1 MNLIRNRLPW
11 FVRAAGGWRRAALAA
26 LVAATVTGSS
36 GAAAPS
42 PLFFAEE
49 GPHHGATTPVRTVIV
64 TGPIAMASAAL
75 SADSSEG
82 ALAVAAKVQAALN
95 AADDVEQTIRMEI
108 INPANGHVQR
118 AAGRLQARLPNLFRI
133 DFTEPDMLAGVAV
146 VVDVVRNR
154 AWQYQPVTEQIIVQP
169 WDELARERGVEFE
182 LDTWL
187 GFPDP
192 ERFRLRRGDDVS
204 IDGTAYILLEGR
216 PRQPSS
222 AARYE
227 FLVHPERWWVEG
239 LRLYDASE
247 NLIFSALIDDVTLNQ
262 GLDEDHLQAFPPGAE
277 TIYR

>member
-1 MNLIRNRLPW
+1 
-11 FVRAAGGWRRAALAA
+11 VRPLSAAVPVLAA
-26 LVAATVTGSS
+26 
-36 GAAAPS
+36 AAAP
-42 PLFFAEE
+42 A
-49 GPHHGATTPVRTVIV
+49 GG
-64 TGPIAMASAAL
+64 SA
-75 SADSSEG
+75 EG

-108 INPANGHVQR
+108 INPANGHVQQ
-118 AAGRLQARLPNLFRI
+118 AAGRLRARLPNLFRI

-169 WDELARERGVEFE
+169 WDQLARERGVEFE

-192 ERFRLRRGDDVS
+192 ERFQLRRGDDVH
-204 IDGTAYILLEGR
+204 IDGTAYICLEGR
-216 PRQPSS
+216 PREPSS

-227 FLVHPERWWVEG
+227 FLIHPERWWVEG

-247 NLIFSALIDDVTLNQ
+247 NLIFSALIDDVALNQ
-262 GLDEDHLQAFPPGAE
+262 GLDEDDLQAFPPGAE

>member
-1 MNLIRNRLPW
+1 MSRLPW
-11 FVRAAGGWRRAALAA
+11 FVRAAGGWKRTALAA
-26 LVAATVTGSS
+26 FVAAAVTCSP

-42 PLFFAEE
+42 PLFPAEQE
-49 GPHHGATTPVRTVIV
+49 PQHPLAPAMRTLTATWTA
-64 TGPIAMASAAL
+64 GLASAAPASGSTEAAL
-75 SADSSEG
+75 S
-82 ALAVAAKVQAALN
+82 VAAKVQAALN
-95 AADDVEQTIRMEI
+95 AANDVEQTIRMEI

-118 AAGRLQARLPNLFRI
+118 AAGRLRAKLPNLFRI

-169 WDELARERGVEFE
+169 WDQLARERGVEFE

-192 ERFRLRRGDDVS
+192 QRFQLRRGDDVHV
-204 IDGTAYILLEGR
+204 DGTAYILLEGR

-227 FLVHPERWWVEG
+227 FLIHPERWWVEG

-247 NLIFSALIDDVTLNQ
+247 NLIFSALIDDVSLNQ